1 MAEFAVPLGDP
12 QATERLGA
20 DIAMALRPGDCIL
33 LSGELGAGKTTLAR
47 GLIRQLAG
55 DPLLEVPSPT
65 FTLCNVYDT
74 GPPVSHFDLYR
85 LSDASEAGELAI
97 SEACEAGAVLVEWPE
112 RAPSAMPAGAA
123 TVTLADAPGG
133 GRVARLT
140 LPAGGEA
147 NDGAND
153 GAGLGERIARSLAAR
168 RFLADAGHGEGRRQH
183 LQGDAS
189 TRRYETVQ
197 DGGPQHGERRLVLM
211 DAPRR
216 PDGPPVRDGKPYS
229 RIAHLAEDVAPFAA
243 IAAALG
249 EQGFAAPRVHAAD
262 FARGFLLL
270 DHLGEAT
277 ILAPDGRPDSRRYGE
292 AARLL
297 ARLHEKRWPA
307 TIAVDDRYGQRRTH
321 AIPSYDR
328 DAMRI
333 EASLLPD
340 WYVPHVAGRPLAKA
354 ARAQFDAIWDELFA
368 MLSASPVTLVLRDY
382 HSPNLLWRESEPFP
396 RNIGL
401 LDFQDAVLGPEAYD
415 VASLC
420 QDARVDVSANLERQF
435 VETYVAARAGSPA
448 SGASGFDA
456 GRFARD
462 YAIMAAQRASKI
474 LGIFVRLNVRD
485 GKGGYLRHLPRM
497 RDYLDRSLAHPALAA
512 YRDWWQRHAASR

>member
-1 MAEFAVPLGDP
+1 VAEIEIALTDP
-12 QATERLGA
+12 AATERLGA
-20 DIAMALRPGDCIL
+20 DIAMALKPGDCIL
-33 LSGELGAGKTTLAR
+33 LCGELGAGKTTLAR

-55 DPLLEVPSPT
+55 DPQLEVPSPT

-74 GPPVSHFDLYR
+74 GLPVSHFDLYR
-85 LSDASEAGELAI
+85 LADASEAGELAI
-97 SEACEAGAVLVEWPE
+97 GEAGETGAVLVEWPE
-112 RAPSAMPAGAA
+112 RAPSAMPAGSA
-123 TVTLADAPGG
+123 TVTLADAPDD

-140 LPAGGEA
+140 LPAGDEA
-147 NDGAND
+147 RD
-153 GAGLGERIARSLAAR
+153 GAGLGPRIARSLAAR
-168 RFLADAGHGEGRRQH
+168 RFLADAGHGEDRRRH

-189 TRRYETVQ
+189 SRRYETVQ

-277 ILAPDGRPDSRRYGE
+277 ILAADGRPDPRRYGE

-307 TIAVDDRYGQRRTH
+307 TFAVADRYGQRRTH

-328 DAMRI
+328 DAMQI

-340 WYVPHVAGRPLAKA
+340 WYVPHVAGKA
-354 ARAQFDAIWDELFA
+354 LDEPARAQYAAIWDELID
-368 MLSASPVTLVLRDY
+368 MLSGSPATLVLRDY
-382 HSPNLLWRESEPFP
+382 HSPNLVWRDSAPFP
-396 RNIGL
+396 ANVGL

-420 QDARVDVSANLERQF
+420 QDARADVSADLERQL
-435 VETYVAARAGSPA
+435 VDTYVAARAGSPNV
-448 SGASGFDA
+448 GASAFDTR
-456 GRFARD
+456 RFARD
-462 YAIMAAQRASKI
+462 YAIVAAQRASKI
-474 LGIFVRLNVRD
+474 LGIFVRLKVRD

-497 RDYLDRSLAHPALAA
+497 RDYLARSLAHPALAS